1 MTIPTKLRSVGIDY
15 KSLTFKDLTDEEIEI
30 LAEVEHNRWNV
41 EKLLMG
47 FRPVTENEFD
57 EIQKSIAEGG
67 SLKKKYNKNLKAHYD
82 IRPFADLR
90 EDKPGKNVN
99 RYDYGMTKG
108 IIDIIKN

>member
-47 FRPVTENEFD
+47 FRPVTD
-57 EIQKSIAEGG
+57 EE
-67 SLKKKYNKNLKAHYD
+67 KKEIDADISKKNKYKKNLQAHYD
-82 IRPFADLR
+82 IRPFGEL
-90 EDKPGKNVN
+90 KPDASGLNVN